1 MLKQEDQKTEVWM
14 AWNAS
19 QSATAALS
27 ALSERLLMGYPID
40 ITICHAFRMPK

>member
-1 MLKQEDQKTEVWM
+1 MLKQGDKKTEVWM

-27 ALSERLLMGYPID
+27 ALGERLLMG
-40 ITICHAFRMPK
+40 